1 MQREI
6 HQDALG
12 PVGVNLHS
20 KYLLVAGYLRLTL
33 ILPSIA
39 TLVRIDDVFVQVE
52 QTFEL
57 RSSKDPS
64 ASERHQQTIRLLSL
78 AGRKGVTGVYQP
90 GSVLSISEQFRVADD
105 AKIRPSTADAS
116 KAGIRVKHRLALCI
130 HYTPLTNNPTGET
143 KELKIAVP
151 ATFSSCCC
159 VFEAL
164 QLPAYAKKGKAFA
177 QLDTTAVGW
186 CSECLVRHGLP
197 KFRRAVR

>member
-105 AKIRPSTADAS
+105 AKIRPSTAITRPAKRKSSRSLYRQPFPPVAAS
-116 KAGIRVKHRLALCI
+116 LRRCNCQPML
-130 HYTPLTNNPTGET
+130 
-143 KELKIAVP
+143 
-151 ATFSSCCC
+151 
-159 VFEAL
+159 
-164 QLPAYAKKGKAFA
+164 
-177 QLDTTAVGW
+177 
-186 CSECLVRHGLP
+186 
-197 KFRRAVR
+197 RRAKRLHS